1 MCSSTMTGMLTL
13 MLICVLYILK
23 VSVHGW
29 GSLQSKLIIGRT
41 YGAAGAIGT
50 EVTSSCSAW
59 VKPCWA
65 AQEGGRDVSEVC
77 KDRLTNVTSE
87 ECNA

>member
-1 MCSSTMTGMLTL
+1 MEQPGPAFN
-13 MLICVLYILK
+13 V
-23 VSVHGW
+23 
-29 GSLQSKLIIGRT
+29 
-41 YGAAGAIGT
+41 GT

-59 VKPCWA
+59 VKACRA
-65 AQEGGRDVSEVC
+65 AQRGGWDVSEVC